1 MDYTALL
8 TLLVNLCEER
18 DAAVL
23 AKLADDIDVVRKMYS
38 DDYDMSRGSLT
49 YGERPE
55 SEEHIRSALDAL
67 SAFCRANDE
76 YHAA

>member
-23 AKLADDIDVVRKMYS
+23 AKLADEIDVVRKMYS
-38 DDYDMSRGSLT
+38 EDYNMSCESLT

-55 SEEHIRSALDAL
+55 SEKYIRSALDAL